1 MPAKMSKDAV
11 AAAPANDFEIMPTS
25 DHNATALL
33 KANKRVAMIWTK
45 WGKPK
50 GSRSI
55 IAESI
60 LVSENNRIPNMPYAH
75 CDLAP
80 GIMKDGFDSG
90 RAQKGWVVELSN
102 ADDINALIAYNNKL
116 AEGSDLYPPIIA
128 ELVKYACL
136 AGNHLTIVFR
146 LFKSSKKSSINGKT
160 FSAPAEDE
168 FLADVLENGHEY
180 YVLDQKTPVED
191 QVFLARWKNTD
202 QNQNQFAGM
211 CEHLS
216 HIQSVCAVAIKECP
230 HVRVSTIVAK
240 IASESMVKLTPAHI
254 SNIATYCISMGNGKY
269 VEEFITFASANINPK
284 ELTFS
289 SEFLAKLISTI
300 GKDYQLLIQAILSVH
315 ASDTSCVVSQVRPSV
330 SYHGLVA
337 AIQTHTWPENRWPL
351 HIVYKQ
357 LY

>member
-45 WGKPK
+45 WGKSK

-80 GIMKDGFDSG
+80 GIMKDGYDNG

-136 AGNHLTIVFR
+136 AGNHLTIAFR

-180 YVLDQKTPVED
+180 YVLDQKT
-191 QVFLARWKNTD
+191 
-202 QNQNQFAGM
+202 
-211 CEHLS
+211 
-216 HIQSVCAVAIKECP
+216 IQSVCAVAIKECP

-254 SNIATYCISMGNGKY
+254 SNIANYCISMGNGKY